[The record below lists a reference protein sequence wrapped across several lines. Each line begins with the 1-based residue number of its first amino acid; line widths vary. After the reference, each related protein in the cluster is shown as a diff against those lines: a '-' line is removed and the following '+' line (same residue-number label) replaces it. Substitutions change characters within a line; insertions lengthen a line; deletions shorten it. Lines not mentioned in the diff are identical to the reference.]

1 MEDGLCELIP
11 QGLLNQIKD
20 EDMRLYKTDGIVLS
34 DYELGDQDK
43 IITLLSDRYGKIRAV
58 AKGARRLKS
67 RFAPA
72 VQMLS
77 YITAVLYKSK
87 RIEVDTF
94 NECKINSSF
103 LGIRN
108 ELIRLAYGYYSVEL
122 IMKFIRGAETP
133 PFLFDLV
140 LRMLFLLERIPKEG
154 LPILMRS
161 FELKMLTILGY
172 RPYLAGCVEC
182 HSRVEKSRQVYFS
195 GYEGGILCPNCSRK
209 KTGELISFKTIQ
221 WMKFLRTISQDKL
234 AHLRV
239 SQKVREELKVIP
251 ESYIP
256 NRLGEEIM
264 SYSFIEAV
272 GALEREVNTSKKA
285 PLRLN

>member
-1 MEDGLCELIP
+1 
-11 QGLLNQIKD
+11 
-20 EDMRLYKTDGIVLS
+20 MRLYKTDAIVLS
-34 DYELGDQDK
+34 DSELGDQDK

-77 YITAVLYKSK
+77 YVTAILYKSQ
-87 RIEVDTF
+87 RIELDTF
-94 NECKINSSF
+94 NECKINSPF

-108 ELIRLAYGYYSVEL
+108 ELVRLSYGYYLVEL

-140 LRMLFLLERIPKEG
+140 LKMLSLMEKIPEKS
-154 LPILMRS
+154 LPVLMRS

-172 RPYLAGCVEC
+172 RPYLTGCVDC
-182 HSRVEKSRQVYFS
+182 HREIEERREVYFS
-195 GYEGGILCPNCSRK
+195 GYEGGILCSRCSK
-209 KTGELISFKTIQ
+209 NKVGKLISYEAIR
-221 WMKFLRTISQDKL
+221 WMKFLENTPLEKL
-234 AHLRV
+234 NNGRGGE
-239 SQKVREELKVIP
+239 KIERELKILP

-256 NRLGEEIM
+256 HRLGEHVL
-264 SYSFIEAV
+264 SYDFIQAV
-272 GALEREVNTSKKA
+272 RRLEKNGDTATRVSVYDKNKQRTT
-285 PLRLN
+285 